1 MRRTKIVATIGP
13 ACDDLET
20 LREIFL
26 RGVDVARLNFSHGN
40 HEEHRK
46 RIEKIKKLRE
56 ELKIPIAIMLDTKG
70 PEIRLLDFK
79 DNKKVNLKA
88 EEIFIL
94 TTREVLADDKIA
106 SVSYKNLPRDIKVGA
121 KILIDDG
128 LVGLKVQ
135 KISGEDIYTVVENG
149 GEISSHKG
157 VNVPD
162 TNLSLETLTES
173 DIEDLKFGVEMGVD
187 FIAASF
193 VRTKEDI
200 YNIRKVLEEA
210 GDFSTLIISK
220 IESKSAMDNIDDI
233 IDASDGIMV
242 ARGDLGVEIKTEFI
256 PKIQKEIIRKCNLI
270 GKPVITATQM
280 LDSMIRN
287 PRPTRAEVTDVA
299 NAIIDGSDCVML
311 SGETA
316 AGKYPKDAVKV
327 MNNIAITTE
336 NSFDF
341 QNSIKNKDRDDSL
354 NTMNSISL
362 STKEIA
368 ENLRAKAIICATA
381 SGITPIS
388 ISKFRP
394 FVDIIAVTYSE
405 KVRRKLQ
412 IFWGVSTLL
421 SEKSEHTD
429 EVIERSISATLKAN
443 YISDG
448 DTVVLTAGIPVG
460 VAGTTNLIKVHTVG
474 KVLIKGFG
482 IGKESITAK
491 TCVIRTEEDLK
502 NKFKDG
508 DIIVAKFTDREFVE
522 YLDRASGIIVET
534 GGLTSHAAIIA
545 LHFNI
550 PTIIGAENAT
560 NIIKDEQLVT
570 IDTVGGLVY
579 DGDVK
584 VL

>member
-88 EEIFIL
+88 EETFIL
-94 TTREVLADDKIA
+94 TTREILADDKIA

-162 TNLSLETLTES
+162 TNLSLEALTES

-220 IESKSAMDNIDDI
+220 IESKSAMDNIDEI

-242 ARGDLGVEIKTEFI
+242 ARGDLGVEIETEEVPI
-256 PKIQKEIIRKCNLI
+256 AQKQIIKKCNLK
-270 GKPVITATQM
+270 GKAVITATQM
-280 LDSMIRN
+280 LDSMMRN
-287 PRPTRAEVTDVA
+287 PRPTRAEANDVS
-299 NAIIDGSDCVML
+299 NAVLDGTSAVML

-316 AGKYPKDAVKV
+316 GGSFPVQAVETMRKIVEVTEKSMDFSQILQRKIEEISNTTTNAIGKSTCQMARDLGVKL
-327 MNNIAITTE
+327 ILTATT
-336 NSFDF
+336 SG
-341 QNSIKNKDRDDSL
+341 
-354 NTMNSISL
+354 NTS
-362 STKEIA
+362 
-368 ENLRAKAIICATA
+368 RA
-381 SGITPIS
+381 

-394 FVDIIAVTYSE
+394 KCLILAATPDT
-405 KVRRKLQ
+405 KVRRQLNLE
-412 IFWGVSTLL
+412 WGVKSILL
-421 SEKSEHTD
+421 DNYEDIDLMISEAIEEAKKQNYLSSGD
-429 EVIERSISATLKAN
+429 KVI
-443 YISDG
+443 
-448 DTVVLTAGIPVG
+448 VTAGVPVG
-460 VAGTTNLIKVHTVG
+460 LSGSTNLIKIENIEEIIARGTGLGNG
-474 KVLIKGFG
+474 K
-482 IGKESITAK
+482 ITAK
-491 TCVIRTEEDLK
+491 AIVVNELNDLVNFFK
-502 NKFKDG
+502 NG
-508 DIIVAKFTDREFVE
+508 NIIVSKFTNKEMMP
-522 YLDRASGIIVET
+522 YIKRA
-534 GGLTSHAAIIA
+534 GGLVTEQAGYTSHGAVVGVS
-545 LHFNI
+545 LGI
-550 PTIIGAENAT
+550 PTIVGAKDIVEK
-560 NIIKDEQLVT
+560 IKTGEILSINSSEGT
-570 IDTVGGLVY
+570 ISEGNSF
-579 DGDVK
+579 
-584 VL
+584 

>member
-88 EEIFIL
+88 EETFIL

-162 TNLSLETLTES
+162 TNLSLEALTES

-220 IESKSAMDNIDDI
+220 IESKSAMDNIDEI

-242 ARGDLGVEIKTEFI
+242 ARGDLGVEIETEEVPI
-256 PKIQKEIIRKCNLI
+256 AQKQIIKKCNLK
-270 GKPVITATQM
+270 GKAVITATQM
-280 LDSMIRN
+280 LDSMMRN
-287 PRPTRAEVTDVA
+287 PRPTRAEANDVS
-299 NAIIDGSDCVML
+299 NAVLDGTSAVML

-316 AGKYPKDAVKV
+316 GGSFPVQAVETMRKIVEVTEKSMDFSQILQRKIEEISNTTTNAIGKSTCQMARDLGVKL
-327 MNNIAITTE
+327 ILTATT
-336 NSFDF
+336 SG
-341 QNSIKNKDRDDSL
+341 
-354 NTMNSISL
+354 NTS
-362 STKEIA
+362 
-368 ENLRAKAIICATA
+368 RA
-381 SGITPIS
+381 

-394 FVDIIAVTYSE
+394 ECLILAATPDT
-405 KVRRKLQ
+405 KVRRQLNLE
-412 IFWGVSTLL
+412 WGVKSILL
-421 SEKSEHTD
+421 DNYEDIDLMISEAIEEAKKENYLSSGD
-429 EVIERSISATLKAN
+429 KVI
-443 YISDG
+443 
-448 DTVVLTAGIPVG
+448 VTAGVPVG
-460 VAGTTNLIKVHTVG
+460 LSGSTNLIKIENIEEIIARGTGLGNG
-474 KVLIKGFG
+474 K
-482 IGKESITAK
+482 ITAK
-491 TCVIRTEEDLK
+491 AIVVNELNDLVNFFK
-502 NKFKDG
+502 NG
-508 DIIVAKFTDREFVE
+508 NIIVSKFTNKEMMPYIKR
-522 YLDRASGIIVET
+522 S
-534 GGLTSHAAIIA
+534 GGLVTEKAGYTSHGAVVGVS
-545 LHFNI
+545 LGI
-550 PTIIGAENAT
+550 PTIVGAKDIVEK
-560 NIIKDEQLVT
+560 IKTGEILSINSSEGT
-570 IDTVGGLVY
+570 ISEGNSF
-579 DGDVK
+579 
-584 VL
+584 

>member
-88 EEIFIL
+88 EETFIL

-162 TNLSLETLTES
+162 TNLSLEALTES

-220 IESKSAMDNIDDI
+220 IESKSAMDNIDEI

-242 ARGDLGVEIKTEFI
+242 ARGDLGVEIETEEVPI
-256 PKIQKEIIRKCNLI
+256 AQKQIIKKCNLK
-270 GKPVITATQM
+270 GKAVITATQM
-280 LDSMIRN
+280 LDSMMRN
-287 PRPTRAEVTDVA
+287 PRPTRAEANDVS
-299 NAIIDGSDCVML
+299 NAVLDGTSAVML

-316 AGKYPKDAVKV
+316 GGSFPVQAVETMRKIVEVTEKSMDFSQILRRKIEEISNTTTNAIGKSTCQMARDLGVKL
-327 MNNIAITTE
+327 ILTATT
-336 NSFDF
+336 SG
-341 QNSIKNKDRDDSL
+341 
-354 NTMNSISL
+354 NTS
-362 STKEIA
+362 
-368 ENLRAKAIICATA
+368 RA
-381 SGITPIS
+381 

-394 FVDIIAVTYSE
+394 KCLILAATPDT
-405 KVRRKLQ
+405 KVRRQLNLE
-412 IFWGVSTLL
+412 WGVKSILL
-421 SEKSEHTD
+421 DNYEDIDLMISEA
-429 EVIERSISATLKAN
+429 IEEAKKEN
-443 YISDG
+443 YISSG
-448 DTVVLTAGIPVG
+448 DKVIITAGVPVG
-460 VAGTTNLIKVHTVG
+460 LSGSTNLIKIVNIEEIIARGTGLG
-474 KVLIKGFG
+474 KDK
-482 IGKESITAK
+482 ITARAVVVK
-491 TCVIRTEEDLK
+491 ELKDLV
-502 NKFKDG
+502 NSFKSG
-508 DIIVAKFTDREFVE
+508 NIIVTKFTNKEMMP
-522 YLDRASGIIVET
+522 YIKIA
-534 GGLTSHAAIIA
+534 GGLVTEQAGYTSHGAVVGVS
-545 LHFNI
+545 LGI
-550 PTIIGAENAT
+550 PTIVGAKDIVEK
-560 NIIKDEQLVT
+560 IKTGEILSINSSEGT
-570 IDTVGGLVY
+570 ISEGNSF
-579 DGDVK
+579 
-584 VL
+584 

>member
-88 EEIFIL
+88 EETFIL

-162 TNLSLETLTES
+162 TNLSLEALTES

-220 IESKSAMDNIDDI
+220 IESKSAMDNIDEI

-242 ARGDLGVEIKTEFI
+242 ARGDLGVEIETEEVPI
-256 PKIQKEIIRKCNLI
+256 AQKQIIKKCNLK
-270 GKPVITATQM
+270 GKAVITATQM
-280 LDSMIRN
+280 LDSMMRN
-287 PRPTRAEVTDVA
+287 PRPTRAEANDVS
-299 NAIIDGSDCVML
+299 NAVLDGTSAVML

-316 AGKYPKDAVKV
+316 GGSFPVQAVETMRKIV
-327 MNNIAITTE
+327 EVTE
-336 NSFDF
+336 KSMDF
-341 QNSIKNKDRDDSL
+341 SQILQRK
-354 NTMNSISL
+354 I
-362 STKEIA
+362 KEISNTTTNA
-368 ENLRAKAIICATA
+368 IGKSTCQMARDLGVKLILTATTSGNTSRA
-381 SGITPIS
+381 

-394 FVDIIAVTYSE
+394 ECLILAATPDT
-405 KVRRKLQ
+405 KVRRQLNLE
-412 IFWGVSTLL
+412 WGVKSILL
-421 SEKSEHTD
+421 DNYEDIDLMISEAIEEAKKENYLSSGD
-429 EVIERSISATLKAN
+429 KVI
-443 YISDG
+443 
-448 DTVVLTAGIPVG
+448 VTAGVPVG
-460 VAGTTNLIKVHTVG
+460 LSGSTNLIKIENIEEIIARGTGLGNG
-474 KVLIKGFG
+474 K
-482 IGKESITAK
+482 ITAK
-491 TCVIRTEEDLK
+491 AIVVNELNDLVNFFKNGNIIVSKFTNKEMMPYIKRSGGLVTEKAGYTSHGAVVGVSLAIPTIVGAK
-502 NKFKDG
+502 NITEKIKTG
-508 DIIVAKFTDREFVE
+508 DIISINSTDGTI
-522 YLDRASGIIVET
+522 SQGN
-534 GGLTSHAAIIA
+534 SH
-545 LHFNI
+545 
-550 PTIIGAENAT
+550 
-560 NIIKDEQLVT
+560 
-570 IDTVGGLVY
+570 
-579 DGDVK
+579 
-584 VL
+584 

>member
-88 EEIFIL
+88 EETFIL

-162 TNLSLETLTES
+162 TNLSLEALTES

-220 IESKSAMDNIDDI
+220 IESKSAMDNIDEI

-242 ARGDLGVEIKTEFI
+242 ARGDLGVEIETEEVPI
-256 PKIQKEIIRKCNLI
+256 AQKQIIKKCNLK
-270 GKPVITATQM
+270 GKAVITATQM
-280 LDSMIRN
+280 LDSMMRN
-287 PRPTRAEVTDVA
+287 PRPTRAEANDVS
-299 NAIIDGSDCVML
+299 NAVLDGTSAVML

-316 AGKYPKDAVKV
+316 GGSFPVQAVETMRKIVEVTEKSMDFSQILQRKIEEISNTTTNAIGKSTCQMARDLGVKL
-327 MNNIAITTE
+327 ILTATT
-336 NSFDF
+336 SG
-341 QNSIKNKDRDDSL
+341 
-354 NTMNSISL
+354 NTS
-362 STKEIA
+362 
-368 ENLRAKAIICATA
+368 RA
-381 SGITPIS
+381 

-394 FVDIIAVTYSE
+394 ECLILAATPDT
-405 KVRRKLQ
+405 KVRRQLNLE
-412 IFWGVSTLL
+412 WGVKSILL
-421 SEKSEHTD
+421 DNYEDIDLMISEAIEEAKKENYLSSGD
-429 EVIERSISATLKAN
+429 KVI
-443 YISDG
+443 
-448 DTVVLTAGIPVG
+448 VTAGVPVG
-460 VAGTTNLIKVHTVG
+460 LSGSTNLIKIENIEEIIARGTGLGNG
-474 KVLIKGFG
+474 K
-482 IGKESITAK
+482 ITAK
-491 TCVIRTEEDLK
+491 AIVVNELNDLVNFFKNGNIIVSKFTNKEMMPYIKRSGGLVTEKAGYTSHGAVVGVSLAIPTIVGAK
-502 NKFKDG
+502 NITEKIKTG
-508 DIIVAKFTDREFVE
+508 DIISINSTDGTI
-522 YLDRASGIIVET
+522 SQGN
-534 GGLTSHAAIIA
+534 SH
-545 LHFNI
+545 
-550 PTIIGAENAT
+550 
-560 NIIKDEQLVT
+560 
-570 IDTVGGLVY
+570 
-579 DGDVK
+579 
-584 VL
+584 

>member
-88 EEIFIL
+88 EETFIL

-162 TNLSLETLTES
+162 TNLSLEALTES

-220 IESKSAMDNIDDI
+220 IESKSAMDNIDEI

-242 ARGDLGVEIKTEFI
+242 ARGDLGVEIETEEVPI
-256 PKIQKEIIRKCNLI
+256 AQKQIIKKCNLK
-270 GKPVITATQM
+270 GKAVITATQM
-280 LDSMIRN
+280 LDSMMRN
-287 PRPTRAEVTDVA
+287 PRPTRAEANDVS
-299 NAIIDGSDCVML
+299 NAVLDGTSAVML

-316 AGKYPKDAVKV
+316 GGSFPVQAVETMRKIVEVTEKSMDFSQILQRKIEEISNTTTNAIGKSTCQMARDLGVKL
-327 MNNIAITTE
+327 ILTATT
-336 NSFDF
+336 SG
-341 QNSIKNKDRDDSL
+341 
-354 NTMNSISL
+354 NTS
-362 STKEIA
+362 
-368 ENLRAKAIICATA
+368 RA
-381 SGITPIS
+381 

-394 FVDIIAVTYSE
+394 ECLILAATPDT
-405 KVRRKLQ
+405 KVRRQLNLE
-412 IFWGVSTLL
+412 WGVKSILL
-421 SEKSEHTD
+421 DNYEDIDLMISEA
-429 EVIERSISATLKAN
+429 IEEAKKEN
-443 YISDG
+443 YISSG
-448 DTVVLTAGIPVG
+448 DKVIITAGVPVG
-460 VAGTTNLIKVHTVG
+460 LSGSTNLIKIVNIEEIIARGTGLG
-474 KVLIKGFG
+474 KDK
-482 IGKESITAK
+482 ITARAVVVK
-491 TCVIRTEEDLK
+491 ELKDLV
-502 NKFKDG
+502 NSFKSG
-508 DIIVAKFTDREFVE
+508 NIIVTKFTNKEMMP
-522 YLDRASGIIVET
+522 YIKIA
-534 GGLTSHAAIIA
+534 GGLVTEQAGYTSHGAVVGVS
-545 LHFNI
+545 LGI
-550 PTIIGAENAT
+550 PTIVGAKDIVEK
-560 NIIKDEQLVT
+560 IKTGEILSINSSEGT
-570 IDTVGGLVY
+570 ISEGNSF
-579 DGDVK
+579 
-584 VL
+584 

>member
-88 EEIFIL
+88 EETFIL

-162 TNLSLETLTES
+162 TNLSLEALTES

-220 IESKSAMDNIDDI
+220 IESKSAMDNIDEI

-242 ARGDLGVEIKTEFI
+242 ARGDLGVEIETEEVPI
-256 PKIQKEIIRKCNLI
+256 AQKQIIKKCNLK
-270 GKPVITATQM
+270 GKAVITATQM
-280 LDSMIRN
+280 LDSMMRN
-287 PRPTRAEVTDVA
+287 PRPTRAEANDVS
-299 NAIIDGSDCVML
+299 NAVLDGTSAVML

-316 AGKYPKDAVKV
+316 GGSFPVQAVETMRKIVEVTEKSMDFSQILQRKIEEISNTTTNAIGKSTCQMARDLGVKL
-327 MNNIAITTE
+327 ILTTTT
-336 NSFDF
+336 SG
-341 QNSIKNKDRDDSL
+341 
-354 NTMNSISL
+354 NTS
-362 STKEIA
+362 
-368 ENLRAKAIICATA
+368 RA
-381 SGITPIS
+381 

-394 FVDIIAVTYSE
+394 KCLILAATPDT
-405 KVRRKLQ
+405 KVRRQLNLE
-412 IFWGVSTLL
+412 WGVKSILL
-421 SEKSEHTD
+421 DNYEDIDLMISEA
-429 EVIERSISATLKAN
+429 IEEAKKEN
-443 YISDG
+443 YISSG
-448 DTVVLTAGIPVG
+448 DKVIITAGVPVG
-460 VAGTTNLIKVHTVG
+460 LSGSTNLIKIVNIEEIIARGTGLG
-474 KVLIKGFG
+474 KDK
-482 IGKESITAK
+482 ITARAVVVK
-491 TCVIRTEEDLK
+491 ELKDLV
-502 NKFKDG
+502 NSFKSG
-508 DIIVAKFTDREFVE
+508 NIIVTKFTNKEMMP
-522 YLDRASGIIVET
+522 YIKIA
-534 GGLTSHAAIIA
+534 GGLVTEQAGYTSHGAVVGVS
-545 LHFNI
+545 LGI
-550 PTIIGAENAT
+550 PTIVGAKDIVEK
-560 NIIKDEQLVT
+560 IKTGEILSINSSEGT
-570 IDTVGGLVY
+570 ISEGNSF
-579 DGDVK
+579 
-584 VL
+584 

>member
-88 EEIFIL
+88 EETFIL
-94 TTREVLADDKIA
+94 TTREVLADEKIA

-162 TNLSLETLTES
+162 TNLSLEALTES

-220 IESKSAMDNIDDI
+220 IESKSAMDNIDEI

-242 ARGDLGVEIKTEFI
+242 ARGDLGVEIETEEVPI
-256 PKIQKEIIRKCNLI
+256 AQKQIIKKCNLK
-270 GKPVITATQM
+270 GKAVITATQM
-280 LDSMIRN
+280 LDSMMRN
-287 PRPTRAEVTDVA
+287 PRPTRAEANDVS
-299 NAIIDGSDCVML
+299 NAVLDGTSAVML

-316 AGKYPKDAVKV
+316 GGSFPVQAVETMRKIV
-327 MNNIAITTE
+327 EVTE
-336 NSFDF
+336 KSMDF
-341 QNSIKNKDRDDSL
+341 SQILQRK
-354 NTMNSISL
+354 I
-362 STKEIA
+362 KEISNTTTNA
-368 ENLRAKAIICATA
+368 IGKSTCQMARDLGVKLILTATTSGNTSRA
-381 SGITPIS
+381 

-394 FVDIIAVTYSE
+394 ECLILAATPDT
-405 KVRRKLQ
+405 KVRRQLNLE
-412 IFWGVSTLL
+412 WGVKSILL
-421 SEKSEHTD
+421 DNYEDIDLMISEAIEEAKKENYLSSGD
-429 EVIERSISATLKAN
+429 KVI
-443 YISDG
+443 
-448 DTVVLTAGIPVG
+448 VTAGVPVG
-460 VAGTTNLIKVHTVG
+460 LSGSTNLIKIENIEEIIARGTGLGNG
-474 KVLIKGFG
+474 K
-482 IGKESITAK
+482 ITAK
-491 TCVIRTEEDLK
+491 AIVVNELNDLVNFFKNGNIIVSKFTNKEMMPYIKRSGGLVTEKAGYTSHGAVVGVSLAIPTIVGAK
-502 NKFKDG
+502 NITEKIKTG
-508 DIIVAKFTDREFVE
+508 DIISINSTDGTI
-522 YLDRASGIIVET
+522 SQGN
-534 GGLTSHAAIIA
+534 SH
-545 LHFNI
+545 
-550 PTIIGAENAT
+550 
-560 NIIKDEQLVT
+560 
-570 IDTVGGLVY
+570 
-579 DGDVK
+579 
-584 VL
+584 

>member
-26 RGVDVARLNFSHGN
+26 KGVDVARLNFSHGN

-88 EEIFIL
+88 EETFIL

-162 TNLSLETLTES
+162 TNLSLEALTES

-220 IESKSAMDNIDDI
+220 IESKSAMDNIDEI

-242 ARGDLGVEIKTEFI
+242 ARGDLGVEIETEEVPI
-256 PKIQKEIIRKCNLI
+256 AQKQIIKKCNLK
-270 GKPVITATQM
+270 GKAVITATQM
-280 LDSMIRN
+280 LDSMMRN
-287 PRPTRAEVTDVA
+287 PRPTRAEANDVS
-299 NAIIDGSDCVML
+299 NAVLDGTSAVML

-316 AGKYPKDAVKV
+316 GGSFPVQAVETMRKIVEVTEKSMDFSQILQRKIEEISNTTTNAIGKSTCQMARDLGVKL
-327 MNNIAITTE
+327 ILTATT
-336 NSFDF
+336 SG
-341 QNSIKNKDRDDSL
+341 
-354 NTMNSISL
+354 NTS
-362 STKEIA
+362 
-368 ENLRAKAIICATA
+368 RA
-381 SGITPIS
+381 

-394 FVDIIAVTYSE
+394 ECLILAATPDT
-405 KVRRKLQ
+405 KVRRQLNLE
-412 IFWGVSTLL
+412 WGVKSILL
-421 SEKSEHTD
+421 DNYEDIDLMISEAIEEAKKENYLSSGD
-429 EVIERSISATLKAN
+429 KVI
-443 YISDG
+443 
-448 DTVVLTAGIPVG
+448 VTAGVPVG
-460 VAGTTNLIKVHTVG
+460 LSGSTNLIKIENIEEIIARGTGLGNG
-474 KVLIKGFG
+474 K
-482 IGKESITAK
+482 ITAK
-491 TCVIRTEEDLK
+491 AIVVNELNDLVNFFKNGNIIVSKFTNKEMMPYIKRSGGLVTEKAGYTSHGAVVGVSLAIPTIVGAK
-502 NKFKDG
+502 NITEKIKTG
-508 DIIVAKFTDREFVE
+508 DIISINSTDGTI
-522 YLDRASGIIVET
+522 SQGN
-534 GGLTSHAAIIA
+534 SH
-545 LHFNI
+545 
-550 PTIIGAENAT
+550 
-560 NIIKDEQLVT
+560 
-570 IDTVGGLVY
+570 
-579 DGDVK
+579 
-584 VL
+584 

>member
-88 EEIFIL
+88 EETFIL

-162 TNLSLETLTES
+162 TNLSLEALTES

-220 IESKSAMDNIDDI
+220 IESKSAMDNIDEI

-242 ARGDLGVEIKTEFI
+242 ARGDLGVEIETEEVPI
-256 PKIQKEIIRKCNLI
+256 AQKQIIKKCNLK
-270 GKPVITATQM
+270 GKAVITATQM
-280 LDSMIRN
+280 LDSMMRN
-287 PRPTRAEVTDVA
+287 PRPTRAEANDVS
-299 NAIIDGSDCVML
+299 NAVLDGTSAVML

-316 AGKYPKDAVKV
+316 GGSFPVQAVETMRKIVEVTEKSMDFSQILQRKIEEISNTTTNAIGKSTCQMARDLGVKL
-327 MNNIAITTE
+327 ILTATT
-336 NSFDF
+336 SG
-341 QNSIKNKDRDDSL
+341 
-354 NTMNSISL
+354 NTS
-362 STKEIA
+362 
-368 ENLRAKAIICATA
+368 RA
-381 SGITPIS
+381 

-394 FVDIIAVTYSE
+394 ECLILAATPDT
-405 KVRRKLQ
+405 KVRRQLNLE
-412 IFWGVSTLL
+412 WGVKSILL
-421 SEKSEHTD
+421 DNYEDIDLMISEAIEEAKKENYLSSGD
-429 EVIERSISATLKAN
+429 KVI
-443 YISDG
+443 
-448 DTVVLTAGIPVG
+448 VTAGVPVG
-460 VAGTTNLIKVHTVG
+460 LSGSTNLIKIENIEEIVARGTGLGNG
-474 KVLIKGFG
+474 K
-482 IGKESITAK
+482 ITAK
-491 TCVIRTEEDLK
+491 AIVVNELNDLVNFFKNGNIIVSKFTNKEMMPYIKRSGGLVTEKAGYTSHGAVVGVSLAIPTIVGAK
-502 NKFKDG
+502 NITEKIKTG
-508 DIIVAKFTDREFVE
+508 DIISINSTDGTI
-522 YLDRASGIIVET
+522 SQGN
-534 GGLTSHAAIIA
+534 SH
-545 LHFNI
+545 
-550 PTIIGAENAT
+550 
-560 NIIKDEQLVT
+560 
-570 IDTVGGLVY
+570 
-579 DGDVK
+579 
-584 VL
+584 

>member
-88 EEIFIL
+88 EETFIL

-162 TNLSLETLTES
+162 TNLSLEALTES

-220 IESKSAMDNIDDI
+220 IESKSAMDNIDEI

-242 ARGDLGVEIKTEFI
+242 ARGDLGVEIETEEVPI
-256 PKIQKEIIRKCNLI
+256 AQKQIIKKCNLK
-270 GKPVITATQM
+270 GKAVITATQM
-280 LDSMIRN
+280 LDSMMRN
-287 PRPTRAEVTDVA
+287 PRPTRAEANDVS
-299 NAIIDGSDCVML
+299 NAVLDGTSAVML

-316 AGKYPKDAVKV
+316 GGSFPVQAVETMRKIVEVTEKSMDFSQILRRKIEEISNTTTNAIGKSTCQMARDLGVKL
-327 MNNIAITTE
+327 ILTATT
-336 NSFDF
+336 SG
-341 QNSIKNKDRDDSL
+341 
-354 NTMNSISL
+354 NTS
-362 STKEIA
+362 
-368 ENLRAKAIICATA
+368 RA
-381 SGITPIS
+381 

-394 FVDIIAVTYSE
+394 ECLILAATPDT
-405 KVRRKLQ
+405 KVRRQLNLE
-412 IFWGVSTLL
+412 WGVKSILL
-421 SEKSEHTD
+421 DNYEDIDLMISEAIEEAKKENYLSSGD
-429 EVIERSISATLKAN
+429 KVI
-443 YISDG
+443 
-448 DTVVLTAGIPVG
+448 VTAGVPVG
-460 VAGTTNLIKVHTVG
+460 LSGSTNLIKIENIEEIIARGTGLGNG
-474 KVLIKGFG
+474 K
-482 IGKESITAK
+482 ITAK
-491 TCVIRTEEDLK
+491 AIVVNELNDLVNFFKNGNIIVSKFTNKEMMPYIKRSGGLVTEKAGYTSHGAVVGVSLAIPTIVGAK
-502 NKFKDG
+502 NITEKIKTG
-508 DIIVAKFTDREFVE
+508 DIISINSTDGTI
-522 YLDRASGIIVET
+522 SQG
-534 GGLTSHAAIIA
+534 
-545 LHFNI
+545 NI
-550 PTIIGAENAT
+550 H
-560 NIIKDEQLVT
+560 
-570 IDTVGGLVY
+570 
-579 DGDVK
+579 
-584 VL
+584 

>member
-88 EEIFIL
+88 EETFIL

-162 TNLSLETLTES
+162 TNLSLEALTES

-220 IESKSAMDNIDDI
+220 IESKSAMDNIDEI

-242 ARGDLGVEIKTEFI
+242 ARGDLGVEIETEEVPI
-256 PKIQKEIIRKCNLI
+256 AQKQIIKKCNLK
-270 GKPVITATQM
+270 GKAVITATQM
-280 LDSMIRN
+280 LDSMMRN
-287 PRPTRAEVTDVA
+287 PRPTRAEANDVS
-299 NAIIDGSDCVML
+299 NAVLDGTSAVML

-316 AGKYPKDAVKV
+316 GGSFPVQAVETMRKIVEVTEKSMDFSQILQRKIEEISNTTTNAIGKSTCQMARDLGVKL
-327 MNNIAITTE
+327 ILTATT
-336 NSFDF
+336 SG
-341 QNSIKNKDRDDSL
+341 
-354 NTMNSISL
+354 NTS
-362 STKEIA
+362 
-368 ENLRAKAIICATA
+368 RA
-381 SGITPIS
+381 

-394 FVDIIAVTYSE
+394 ECLILAATPDT
-405 KVRRKLQ
+405 KVRRQLNLE
-412 IFWGVSTLL
+412 WGVKSILL
-421 SEKSEHTD
+421 DNYEDIDLMISEAIEEAKKENYLSSGD
-429 EVIERSISATLKAN
+429 KVI
-443 YISDG
+443 
-448 DTVVLTAGIPVG
+448 VTAGVPVG
-460 VAGTTNLIKVHTVG
+460 LSGSTNLIKIENIEEIIARGTGLGNGKIIAKAIVVNELNDLVNFFKNGNIIVSKFTNKEMMPYIKRAGGLVTEKAGYTSHGAVVG
-474 KVLIKGFG
+474 VSLAIPTIVGAKNITEKIK
-482 IGKESITAK
+482 T
-491 TCVIRTEEDLK
+491 
-502 NKFKDG
+502 G
-508 DIIVAKFTDREFVE
+508 DIISINSTDGTI
-522 YLDRASGIIVET
+522 SQG
-534 GGLTSHAAIIA
+534 
-545 LHFNI
+545 NI
-550 PTIIGAENAT
+550 H
-560 NIIKDEQLVT
+560 
-570 IDTVGGLVY
+570 
-579 DGDVK
+579 
-584 VL
+584 

>member
-88 EEIFIL
+88 EETFIL
-94 TTREVLADDKIA
+94 TTREILADDKIA

-162 TNLSLETLTES
+162 TNLSLEALTES

-220 IESKSAMDNIDDI
+220 IESKSAMDNIDEI

-242 ARGDLGVEIKTEFI
+242 ARGDLGVEIETEEVPI
-256 PKIQKEIIRKCNLI
+256 AQKQIIKKCNLK
-270 GKPVITATQM
+270 GKAVITATQM
-280 LDSMIRN
+280 LDSMMRN
-287 PRPTRAEVTDVA
+287 PRPTRAEANDVS
-299 NAIIDGSDCVML
+299 NAVLDGTSAVML

-316 AGKYPKDAVKV
+316 GGSFPVQAVETMRKIVEVTEKSMDFSQILQRKIEEISNTTTNAIGKSTCQMARDLGVKL
-327 MNNIAITTE
+327 ILTATT
-336 NSFDF
+336 SG
-341 QNSIKNKDRDDSL
+341 
-354 NTMNSISL
+354 NTS
-362 STKEIA
+362 
-368 ENLRAKAIICATA
+368 RA
-381 SGITPIS
+381 

-394 FVDIIAVTYSE
+394 ECLILAATPDT
-405 KVRRKLQ
+405 KVRRQLNLE
-412 IFWGVSTLL
+412 WGVKSILL
-421 SEKSEHTD
+421 DNYEDIDLMISEAIEEAKKQNYLSSGD
-429 EVIERSISATLKAN
+429 KVI
-443 YISDG
+443 
-448 DTVVLTAGIPVG
+448 VTAGVPVG
-460 VAGTTNLIKVHTVG
+460 LSGSTNLIKIENIEEIIARGTGLGNG
-474 KVLIKGFG
+474 K
-482 IGKESITAK
+482 ITAK
-491 TCVIRTEEDLK
+491 AIVVNELNDLVNFFK
-502 NKFKDG
+502 NG
-508 DIIVAKFTDREFVE
+508 NIIVSKFTNKEMMP
-522 YLDRASGIIVET
+522 YIKRA
-534 GGLTSHAAIIA
+534 GGLVTEQAGYTSHGAVVGVS
-545 LHFNI
+545 LGI
-550 PTIIGAENAT
+550 PTIVGAKDIVEK
-560 NIIKDEQLVT
+560 IKTGEILSINSSEGT
-570 IDTVGGLVY
+570 ISEGNSF
-579 DGDVK
+579 
-584 VL
+584 

>member
-88 EEIFIL
+88 EETFIL

-162 TNLSLETLTES
+162 TNLSLEALTES

-220 IESKSAMDNIDDI
+220 IESKSAMDNIDEI

-242 ARGDLGVEIKTEFI
+242 ARGDLGVEIETEEVPI
-256 PKIQKEIIRKCNLI
+256 AQKQIIKKCNLK
-270 GKPVITATQM
+270 GKAVITATQM
-280 LDSMIRN
+280 LDSMMRN
-287 PRPTRAEVTDVA
+287 PRPTRAEANDVS
-299 NAIIDGSDCVML
+299 NAVLDGTSAVML

-316 AGKYPKDAVKV
+316 GGSFPVQAVETMRKIVEVTEKSMDFSQILRRKIEEISNTTTNAIGKSTCQMARDLGVKL
-327 MNNIAITTE
+327 ILTATT
-336 NSFDF
+336 SG
-341 QNSIKNKDRDDSL
+341 
-354 NTMNSISL
+354 NTS
-362 STKEIA
+362 
-368 ENLRAKAIICATA
+368 RA
-381 SGITPIS
+381 

-394 FVDIIAVTYSE
+394 ECLILAATPDT
-405 KVRRKLQ
+405 KVRRQLNLE
-412 IFWGVSTLL
+412 WGVKSILL
-421 SEKSEHTD
+421 DNYEDIDLMISEAIEEAKKENYLSSGD
-429 EVIERSISATLKAN
+429 KVI
-443 YISDG
+443 
-448 DTVVLTAGIPVG
+448 VTAGVPVG
-460 VAGTTNLIKVHTVG
+460 LSGSTNLIKIENIEEIIARGTGLGNG
-474 KVLIKGFG
+474 K
-482 IGKESITAK
+482 ITAK
-491 TCVIRTEEDLK
+491 AIVVNELKDLVNFFKNGNIIVSKFTNKEMMPYIKRSGGLVTEKAGYTSHGAVVGVSLAIPTIVGAK
-502 NKFKDG
+502 NITEKIKTG
-508 DIIVAKFTDREFVE
+508 DIISINSTDGTI
-522 YLDRASGIIVET
+522 SQG
-534 GGLTSHAAIIA
+534 
-545 LHFNI
+545 NI
-550 PTIIGAENAT
+550 H
-560 NIIKDEQLVT
+560 
-570 IDTVGGLVY
+570 
-579 DGDVK
+579 
-584 VL
+584 

>member
-88 EEIFIL
+88 EETFIL

-162 TNLSLETLTES
+162 TNLSLEALTES

-220 IESKSAMDNIDDI
+220 IESKSAMDNIDEI

-242 ARGDLGVEIKTEFI
+242 ARGDLGVEIETEEVPI
-256 PKIQKEIIRKCNLI
+256 AQKQIIKKCNLK
-270 GKPVITATQM
+270 GKAVITATQM
-280 LDSMIRN
+280 LDSMMRN
-287 PRPTRAEVTDVA
+287 PRPTRAEANDVS
-299 NAIIDGSDCVML
+299 NAVLDGTSAVML

-316 AGKYPKDAVKV
+316 GGSFPVQAVETMRKIVEVTEKSMDFSQILQRKIEEISNTTTNAIGKSTCQMARDLGVKL
-327 MNNIAITTE
+327 ILTATT
-336 NSFDF
+336 SG
-341 QNSIKNKDRDDSL
+341 
-354 NTMNSISL
+354 NTS
-362 STKEIA
+362 
-368 ENLRAKAIICATA
+368 RA
-381 SGITPIS
+381 

-394 FVDIIAVTYSE
+394 ECLILAATPDT
-405 KVRRKLQ
+405 KVRRQLNLE
-412 IFWGVSTLL
+412 WGVKSILL
-421 SEKSEHTD
+421 DNYEDIDLMISEAIEEAKKENYLSSGD
-429 EVIERSISATLKAN
+429 KVI
-443 YISDG
+443 
-448 DTVVLTAGIPVG
+448 VTAGVPVG
-460 VAGTTNLIKVHTVG
+460 LSGSTNLIKIENIEEIIARGTGLGNG
-474 KVLIKGFG
+474 K
-482 IGKESITAK
+482 ITAK
-491 TCVIRTEEDLK
+491 AIVVNELNDLVNFFK
-502 NKFKDG
+502 NG
-508 DIIVAKFTDREFVE
+508 NIIVSKFTNKEMMP
-522 YLDRASGIIVET
+522 YIKIA
-534 GGLTSHAAIIA
+534 GGLVTEQAGYTSHGAVVGVS
-545 LHFNI
+545 LGI
-550 PTIIGAENAT
+550 PTIVGAKDIVEK
-560 NIIKDEQLVT
+560 IKTGEILSINSSEGT
-570 IDTVGGLVY
+570 ISEGNSF
-579 DGDVK
+579 
-584 VL
+584 

>member
-88 EEIFIL
+88 EETFIL

-162 TNLSLETLTES
+162 TNLSLEALTES

-220 IESKSAMDNIDDI
+220 IESKSAMDNIDEI

-242 ARGDLGVEIKTEFI
+242 ARGDLGVEIETEEVPI
-256 PKIQKEIIRKCNLI
+256 AQKQIIKKCNLK
-270 GKPVITATQM
+270 GKAVITATQM
-280 LDSMIRN
+280 LDSMMRN
-287 PRPTRAEVTDVA
+287 PRPTRAEANDVS
-299 NAIIDGSDCVML
+299 NAVLDGTSAVML

-316 AGKYPKDAVKV
+316 GGSFPVQAVETMRKIVEVTEKSMDFSQILQRKIEEISNTTTNAIGKSTCQMARDLGVKL
-327 MNNIAITTE
+327 ILTATT
-336 NSFDF
+336 SG
-341 QNSIKNKDRDDSL
+341 
-354 NTMNSISL
+354 NTS
-362 STKEIA
+362 
-368 ENLRAKAIICATA
+368 RA
-381 SGITPIS
+381 

-394 FVDIIAVTYSE
+394 ECLILAATPDT
-405 KVRRKLQ
+405 KVRRQLNLE
-412 IFWGVSTLL
+412 WGVKSILL
-421 SEKSEHTD
+421 DNYEDIDLMISEAIEEAKKENYLSSGD
-429 EVIERSISATLKAN
+429 KVI
-443 YISDG
+443 
-448 DTVVLTAGIPVG
+448 VTAGVPVG
-460 VAGTTNLIKVHTVG
+460 LSGSTNLIKIVNIEEIIARGTGLG
-474 KVLIKGFG
+474 KDK
-482 IGKESITAK
+482 ITARAVVVK
-491 TCVIRTEEDLK
+491 ELKDLV
-502 NKFKDG
+502 NSFKSG
-508 DIIVAKFTDREFVE
+508 NIIVTKFTNKEMMP
-522 YLDRASGIIVET
+522 YIKIA
-534 GGLTSHAAIIA
+534 GGLVTEQAGYTSHGAVVGVS
-545 LHFNI
+545 LGI
-550 PTIIGAENAT
+550 PTIVGA
-560 NIIKDEQLVT
+560 KDIVEKKKTGEILSINSSEGT
-570 IDTVGGLVY
+570 ISEGNSF
-579 DGDVK
+579 
-584 VL
+584 

>member
-88 EEIFIL
+88 EETFIL

-162 TNLSLETLTES
+162 TNLSLEALTES

-220 IESKSAMDNIDDI
+220 IESKSAMDNIDEI

-242 ARGDLGVEIKTEFI
+242 ARGDLGVEIETEEVPI
-256 PKIQKEIIRKCNLI
+256 AQKQIIKKCNLK
-270 GKPVITATQM
+270 GKAVITATQM
-280 LDSMIRN
+280 LDSMMRN
-287 PRPTRAEVTDVA
+287 PRPTRAEANDVS
-299 NAIIDGSDCVML
+299 NAVLDGTSAVML

-316 AGKYPKDAVKV
+316 GGSFPVQAVETMRKIVEVTEKSMDFSQILQRKIEEISNTTTNAIGKSTCQMARDLGVKL
-327 MNNIAITTE
+327 ILTATT
-336 NSFDF
+336 SG
-341 QNSIKNKDRDDSL
+341 
-354 NTMNSISL
+354 NTS
-362 STKEIA
+362 
-368 ENLRAKAIICATA
+368 RA
-381 SGITPIS
+381 

-394 FVDIIAVTYSE
+394 ECLILAATPDT
-405 KVRRKLQ
+405 KVRRQLNLE
-412 IFWGVSTLL
+412 WGVKSILL
-421 SEKSEHTD
+421 DNYEDIDLMISEAIEEAKKENYLSSGD
-429 EVIERSISATLKAN
+429 KVI
-443 YISDG
+443 
-448 DTVVLTAGIPVG
+448 VTAGVPVG
-460 VAGTTNLIKVHTVG
+460 LSGSTNLIKIVNIEEIIARGTGLG
-474 KVLIKGFG
+474 KDK
-482 IGKESITAK
+482 ITARAVVVK
-491 TCVIRTEEDLK
+491 ELKDLV
-502 NKFKDG
+502 NSFKSG
-508 DIIVAKFTDREFVE
+508 NIIVTKFTNKEMMP
-522 YLDRASGIIVET
+522 YIKIA
-534 GGLTSHAAIIA
+534 GGLVTEQAGYTSHGAVVGVS
-545 LHFNI
+545 LGI
-550 PTIIGAENAT
+550 PTIVGAKDIVEK
-560 NIIKDEQLVT
+560 IKTGEILSINSSEGT
-570 IDTVGGLVY
+570 ISEGNSF
-579 DGDVK
+579 
-584 VL
+584 

>member
-88 EEIFIL
+88 EETFIL

-162 TNLSLETLTES
+162 TNLSLEALTES

-220 IESKSAMDNIDDI
+220 IESKSAMDNIDEI

-242 ARGDLGVEIKTEFI
+242 ARGDLGVEIETEEVPI
-256 PKIQKEIIRKCNLI
+256 AQKQIIKKCNLK
-270 GKPVITATQM
+270 GKAVITATQM
-280 LDSMIRN
+280 LDSMMRN
-287 PRPTRAEVTDVA
+287 PRPTRAEANDVS
-299 NAIIDGSDCVML
+299 NAVLDGTSAVML

-316 AGKYPKDAVKV
+316 GGSFPVQAVETMRKIVEVTEKSMDFSQILQRKIEEISNTTTNAIGKSTCQMARDLGVKL
-327 MNNIAITTE
+327 ILTATT
-336 NSFDF
+336 SG
-341 QNSIKNKDRDDSL
+341 
-354 NTMNSISL
+354 NTS
-362 STKEIA
+362 
-368 ENLRAKAIICATA
+368 RA
-381 SGITPIS
+381 

-394 FVDIIAVTYSE
+394 ECLILAATPDT
-405 KVRRKLQ
+405 KVRRQLNLE
-412 IFWGVSTLL
+412 WGVKSILL
-421 SEKSEHTD
+421 DNYEDIDLMISEAIEEAKKENYLSSGD
-429 EVIERSISATLKAN
+429 KVI
-443 YISDG
+443 
-448 DTVVLTAGIPVG
+448 VTAGVPVG
-460 VAGTTNLIKVHTVG
+460 LSGSTNLIKIENIEEIIARGTGLGNG
-474 KVLIKGFG
+474 K
-482 IGKESITAK
+482 ITAK
-491 TCVIRTEEDLK
+491 AIVVNELNDLVNFFKNGNIIVSKFTNKEMMPYIKRSGGLVTEKAGYTSHGAVVGVSLAIPTIVGAK
-502 NKFKDG
+502 NITEKIKTG
-508 DIIVAKFTDREFVE
+508 DIISINSTDGTI
-522 YLDRASGIIVET
+522 SQG
-534 GGLTSHAAIIA
+534 
-545 LHFNI
+545 NI
-550 PTIIGAENAT
+550 H
-560 NIIKDEQLVT
+560 
-570 IDTVGGLVY
+570 
-579 DGDVK
+579 
-584 VL
+584 

>member
-79 DNKKVNLKA
+79 DNKKVNIKA
-88 EEIFIL
+88 EETFIL

-162 TNLSLETLTES
+162 TNLSLEALTES

-220 IESKSAMDNIDDI
+220 IESKSAMDNIDEI

-242 ARGDLGVEIKTEFI
+242 ARGDLGVEIETEEVPI
-256 PKIQKEIIRKCNLI
+256 AQKQIIKKCNLK
-270 GKPVITATQM
+270 GKAVITATQM
-280 LDSMIRN
+280 LDSMMRN
-287 PRPTRAEVTDVA
+287 PRPTRAEANDVS
-299 NAIIDGSDCVML
+299 NAVLDGTSAVML

-316 AGKYPKDAVKV
+316 GGSFPVQAVETMRKIVEVTEKSMDFSQILQRKIEEISNTTTNAIGKSTCQMARDLGVKL
-327 MNNIAITTE
+327 ILTATT
-336 NSFDF
+336 SG
-341 QNSIKNKDRDDSL
+341 
-354 NTMNSISL
+354 NTS
-362 STKEIA
+362 
-368 ENLRAKAIICATA
+368 RA
-381 SGITPIS
+381 

-394 FVDIIAVTYSE
+394 ECLILAATPDT
-405 KVRRKLQ
+405 KVRRQLNLE
-412 IFWGVSTLL
+412 WGVKSILL
-421 SEKSEHTD
+421 DNYEDIDLMISEAIEEAKKENYLSSGD
-429 EVIERSISATLKAN
+429 KVI
-443 YISDG
+443 
-448 DTVVLTAGIPVG
+448 VTAGVPVG
-460 VAGTTNLIKVHTVG
+460 LSGSTNLIKIENIEEIIARGTGLGNG
-474 KVLIKGFG
+474 K
-482 IGKESITAK
+482 ITAK
-491 TCVIRTEEDLK
+491 AIVVNELNDLVNFFK
-502 NKFKDG
+502 NG
-508 DIIVAKFTDREFVE
+508 NIIVSKFTNKEMMP
-522 YLDRASGIIVET
+522 YIKRA
-534 GGLTSHAAIIA
+534 GGLVTEQAGYTSHGAVVGVS
-545 LHFNI
+545 LGI
-550 PTIIGAENAT
+550 PTIVGAKDIVEK
-560 NIIKDEQLVT
+560 IKTGEILSINSSEGT
-570 IDTVGGLVY
+570 ISEGNSF
-579 DGDVK
+579 
-584 VL
+584 

>member
-88 EEIFIL
+88 EETFIL

-162 TNLSLETLTES
+162 TNLSLEALTES

-220 IESKSAMDNIDDI
+220 IESKSAMDNIDEI

-242 ARGDLGVEIKTEFI
+242 ARGDLGVEIETEEVPI
-256 PKIQKEIIRKCNLI
+256 AQKQIIKKCNLK
-270 GKPVITATQM
+270 GKAVITATQM
-280 LDSMIRN
+280 LDSMMRN
-287 PRPTRAEVTDVA
+287 PRPTRAEANDVS
-299 NAIIDGSDCVML
+299 NAVLDGTSAVML

-316 AGKYPKDAVKV
+316 GGSFPVQAVETMRKIVEVTEKSMDFSQILQRKIEEISNTTTNAIGKSTCQMARDLGVKL
-327 MNNIAITTE
+327 ILTATT
-336 NSFDF
+336 SG
-341 QNSIKNKDRDDSL
+341 
-354 NTMNSISL
+354 NTS
-362 STKEIA
+362 
-368 ENLRAKAIICATA
+368 RA
-381 SGITPIS
+381 

-394 FVDIIAVTYSE
+394 ECLILAATPDT
-405 KVRRKLQ
+405 KVRRQLNLE
-412 IFWGVSTLL
+412 WGVKSILL
-421 SEKSEHTD
+421 DNYEDIDLMISEAIEEAKKENYLSSGD
-429 EVIERSISATLKAN
+429 KVI
-443 YISDG
+443 
-448 DTVVLTAGIPVG
+448 VTAGVPVG
-460 VAGTTNLIKVHTVG
+460 LSGSTNLIKIENIEEIIARGTGLGNG
-474 KVLIKGFG
+474 K
-482 IGKESITAK
+482 ITAK
-491 TCVIRTEEDLK
+491 AIVVNELNDLVNFFKNGNIIVSKFTNKEMMPYIKRTGGLVTEKAGYTSHGAVVGVSLAIPTIVGAK
-502 NKFKDG
+502 NITEKIKTG
-508 DIIVAKFTDREFVE
+508 DIISINSTDGTI
-522 YLDRASGIIVET
+522 SQGN
-534 GGLTSHAAIIA
+534 SH
-545 LHFNI
+545 
-550 PTIIGAENAT
+550 
-560 NIIKDEQLVT
+560 
-570 IDTVGGLVY
+570 
-579 DGDVK
+579 
-584 VL
+584 

>member
-46 RIEKIKKLRE
+46 RIEKIKRLRE
-56 ELKIPIAIMLDTKG
+56 ELKKPIAIMLDTKG

-79 DNKKVNLKA
+79 DNKKVNIKA
-88 EEIFIL
+88 EETFIL

-162 TNLSLETLTES
+162 TNLSLEALTES

-220 IESKSAMDNIDDI
+220 IESKSAMDNIDEI

-242 ARGDLGVEIKTEFI
+242 ARGDLGVEIETEEVPI
-256 PKIQKEIIRKCNLI
+256 AQKQIIKKCNLK
-270 GKPVITATQM
+270 GKAVITATQM
-280 LDSMIRN
+280 LDSMMRN
-287 PRPTRAEVTDVA
+287 PRPTRAEANDVS
-299 NAIIDGSDCVML
+299 NAVLDGTSAVML

-316 AGKYPKDAVKV
+316 GGSFPVQAVETMRKIVEVTEKSMDFSQILQRKIEEISNTTTNAIGKSTCQMARDLGVKL
-327 MNNIAITTE
+327 ILTATT
-336 NSFDF
+336 SG
-341 QNSIKNKDRDDSL
+341 
-354 NTMNSISL
+354 NTS
-362 STKEIA
+362 
-368 ENLRAKAIICATA
+368 RA
-381 SGITPIS
+381 

-394 FVDIIAVTYSE
+394 ECLILAATPDT
-405 KVRRKLQ
+405 KVRRQLNLE
-412 IFWGVSTLL
+412 WGVKSILL
-421 SEKSEHTD
+421 DNYEDIDLMISEAIEEAKKQNYLSSGD
-429 EVIERSISATLKAN
+429 KVI
-443 YISDG
+443 
-448 DTVVLTAGIPVG
+448 VTAGVPVG
-460 VAGTTNLIKVHTVG
+460 LSGSTNLIKIENIEEIIARGTGLGNG
-474 KVLIKGFG
+474 K
-482 IGKESITAK
+482 ITAK
-491 TCVIRTEEDLK
+491 AIVVNELNDLVNFFK
-502 NKFKDG
+502 NG
-508 DIIVAKFTDREFVE
+508 NIIVSKFTNKEMMP
-522 YLDRASGIIVET
+522 YIKRA
-534 GGLTSHAAIIA
+534 GGLVTEQAGYTSHGAVVGVS
-545 LHFNI
+545 LGI
-550 PTIIGAENAT
+550 PTIVGAKDIVEK
-560 NIIKDEQLVT
+560 IKTGEILSINSSEGT
-570 IDTVGGLVY
+570 ISEGNSF
-579 DGDVK
+579 
-584 VL
+584 

>member
-1 MRRTKIVATIGP
+1 
-13 ACDDLET
+13 
-20 LREIFL
+20 
-26 RGVDVARLNFSHGN
+26 
-40 HEEHRK
+40 
-46 RIEKIKKLRE
+46 
-56 ELKIPIAIMLDTKG
+56 
-70 PEIRLLDFK
+70 
-79 DNKKVNLKA
+79 
-88 EEIFIL
+88 
-94 TTREVLADDKIA
+94 
-106 SVSYKNLPRDIKVGA
+106 
-121 KILIDDG
+121 
-128 LVGLKVQ
+128 
-135 KISGEDIYTVVENG
+135 
-149 GEISSHKG
+149 
-157 VNVPD
+157 
-162 TNLSLETLTES
+162 
-173 DIEDLKFGVEMGVD
+173 
-187 FIAASF
+187 
-193 VRTKEDI
+193 
-200 YNIRKVLEEA
+200 
-210 GDFSTLIISK
+210 
-220 IESKSAMDNIDDI
+220 
-233 IDASDGIMV
+233 MV

-316 AGKYPKDAVKV
+316 AGKYPIDAVKV

-341 QNSIKNKDRDDSL
+341 QNSIKNKNRHDNL
-354 NTMNSISL
+354 NIMNSISL

-368 ENLRAKAIICATA
+368 ENLKAKAIICATA
-381 SGITPIS
+381 SGITPIA

-394 FVDIIAVTYSE
+394 FVDILAVTYSE

-412 IFWGVSTLL
+412 VYWGVTSLI
-421 SEKSEHTD
+421 SQKSDHTD
-429 EVIERSISATLKAN
+429 EVIERSISTALNAN
-443 YISDG
+443 YINDG

-474 KVLIKGFG
+474 KILIKGFG
-482 IGKESITAK
+482 VGKESITGK
-491 TCVIRTEEDLK
+491 CCIINNIDDLS

-508 DIIVAKFTDREFVE
+508 DIIVSKFTDREYVE
-522 YLDRASGIIVET
+522 YIDRASGIIVET

-550 PTIIGAENAT
+550 PTIIGAENA
-560 NIIKDEQLVT
+560 NNVIKDGQIVT

>member
-88 EEIFIL
+88 EETFIL

-162 TNLSLETLTES
+162 TNLSLEALTES

-220 IESKSAMDNIDDI
+220 IESKSAMDNIDEI

-242 ARGDLGVEIKTEFI
+242 ARGDLGVEIETEEVPI
-256 PKIQKEIIRKCNLI
+256 AQKQIIKKCNLK
-270 GKPVITATQM
+270 GKAVITATQM
-280 LDSMIRN
+280 LDSMMRN
-287 PRPTRAEVTDVA
+287 PRPTRAEANDVS
-299 NAIIDGSDCVML
+299 NAVLDGTSAVML

-316 AGKYPKDAVKV
+316 GGSFPVQAVETMRKIVEVTEKSMDFSQILQRKIEEISNTTTNAIGKSTCQMARDLGVKL
-327 MNNIAITTE
+327 ILTATT
-336 NSFDF
+336 SG
-341 QNSIKNKDRDDSL
+341 
-354 NTMNSISL
+354 NTS
-362 STKEIA
+362 
-368 ENLRAKAIICATA
+368 RA
-381 SGITPIS
+381 

-394 FVDIIAVTYSE
+394 ECLILAATPDT
-405 KVRRKLQ
+405 KVRRQLNLE
-412 IFWGVSTLL
+412 WGVKSILL
-421 SEKSEHTD
+421 DNYEDIDLMISEAIEEAKKENYLSSGD
-429 EVIERSISATLKAN
+429 KVI
-443 YISDG
+443 
-448 DTVVLTAGIPVG
+448 VTAGVPVG
-460 VAGTTNLIKVHTVG
+460 LSGSTNLIKIENIEEIIARGTGLGNG
-474 KVLIKGFG
+474 K
-482 IGKESITAK
+482 ITAK
-491 TCVIRTEEDLK
+491 AIVVNELNDLVNFFKNGNIIVSKFTNKEMMPYIKRACGLVTEKAGYTSHGAVVGVSLAIPTIVGAK
-502 NKFKDG
+502 NITEKIKTG
-508 DIIVAKFTDREFVE
+508 DIISINSTDGTI
-522 YLDRASGIIVET
+522 SQG
-534 GGLTSHAAIIA
+534 
-545 LHFNI
+545 NI
-550 PTIIGAENAT
+550 H
-560 NIIKDEQLVT
+560 
-570 IDTVGGLVY
+570 
-579 DGDVK
+579 
-584 VL
+584 

>member
-1 MRRTKIVATIGP
+1 MKKTKIICTIGP
-13 ACDDLET
+13 ASDSVENLKKLMLSGMNIC
-20 LREIFL
+20 
-26 RGVDVARLNFSHGN
+26 RLNFSHGSQ
-40 HEEHRK
+40 EEHK
-46 RIEKIKKLRE
+46 VRIDNIKIARE
-56 ELKIPIAIMLDTKG
+56 ELDIPIAIMLDTKG
-70 PEIRLLDFK
+70 PEIRLGKFSVDE
-79 DNKKVNLKA
+79 VELKTGD
-88 EEIFIL
+88 IYTFTID
-94 TTREVLADDKIA
+94 EVLGNHEIC
-106 SVSYKNLPRDIKVGA
+106 SVSYKLLPNDVKVGGT
-121 KILIDDG
+121 ILVDDG
-128 LVGLKVQ
+128 LVEMEV
-135 KISGEDIYTVVENG
+135 ISKTDKEVKCLVKNNG
-149 GEISSHKG
+149 IIKSNKG
-157 VNVPD
+157 VNIP
-162 TNLSLETLTES
+162 NEIIHLPSITEKDKS
-173 DIEDLKFGVEMGVD
+173 DILFAIDNDLD

-193 VRTKEDI
+193 VRKPEDVFE
-200 YNIRKVLEEA
+200 IRKILDEKNS
-210 GDFSTLIISK
+210 DIKIISK
-220 IESKSAMDNIDDI
+220 IENQEGVENIDKI
-233 IDASDGIMV
+233 IEASDGIMV

-316 AGKYPKDAVKV
+316 AGKYPIDAVKV

-341 QNSIKNKDRDDSL
+341 QNSIKNKNRHDNL
-354 NTMNSISL
+354 NIMNSISL

-368 ENLRAKAIICATA
+368 ENLKAKAIICATA
-381 SGITPIS
+381 SGITPIA

-394 FVDIIAVTYSE
+394 FVDILAVTYSE

-412 IFWGVSTLL
+412 VYWGVTSLI
-421 SEKSEHTD
+421 SQKSEHTD
-429 EVIERSISATLKAN
+429 EVIERSISTALNAN
-443 YISDG
+443 YINDG

-474 KVLIKGFG
+474 KILIKGFG
-482 IGKESITAK
+482 VGKESITGK
-491 TCVIRTEEDLK
+491 CCIINNIDDLS

-508 DIIVAKFTDREFVE
+508 DIIVSKFTDREYVE
-522 YLDRASGIIVET
+522 YIDRASGIIVEA

-550 PTIIGAENAT
+550 PTIIGAENA
-560 NIIKDEQLVT
+560 NNVIKDGQIVT

>member
-88 EEIFIL
+88 EETFIL

-162 TNLSLETLTES
+162 TNLSLEALTES

-220 IESKSAMDNIDDI
+220 IESKSAMDNIDEI

-242 ARGDLGVEIKTEFI
+242 ARGDLGVEIETEEVPI
-256 PKIQKEIIRKCNLI
+256 AQKQIIKKCNLK
-270 GKPVITATQM
+270 GKAVITATQM
-280 LDSMIRN
+280 LDSMMRN
-287 PRPTRAEVTDVA
+287 PRPTRAEANDVS
-299 NAIIDGSDCVML
+299 NAVLDGTSAVML

-316 AGKYPKDAVKV
+316 GGSFPVQAVETMRKIVEVTEKSMDFSQILQRKIEEISNTTTNAIGKSTCQMARDLGVKL
-327 MNNIAITTE
+327 ILT
-336 NSFDF
+336 
-341 QNSIKNKDRDDSL
+341 
-354 NTMNSISL
+354 
-362 STKEIA
+362 
-368 ENLRAKAIICATA
+368 ATHD
-381 SGITPIS
+381 T
-388 ISKFRP
+388 
-394 FVDIIAVTYSE
+394 
-405 KVRRKLQ
+405 KVRRQLNLE
-412 IFWGVSTLL
+412 WGVKSILL
-421 SEKSEHTD
+421 DNYEDIDLMISEAIEEAKKENYLSSGD
-429 EVIERSISATLKAN
+429 KVI
-443 YISDG
+443 
-448 DTVVLTAGIPVG
+448 VTAGVPVG
-460 VAGTTNLIKVHTVG
+460 LSGSTNLIKIENIEEIVARGTGLGNG
-474 KVLIKGFG
+474 K
-482 IGKESITAK
+482 ITAK
-491 TCVIRTEEDLK
+491 AIVVNELNDLVNFFK
-502 NKFKDG
+502 NG
-508 DIIVAKFTDREFVE
+508 NIIVSKFTNKEMMP
-522 YLDRASGIIVET
+522 YIKRA
-534 GGLTSHAAIIA
+534 GGLVTEKAGYTSHGAVVGVSLA
-545 LHFNI
+545 I
-550 PTIIGAENAT
+550 PTIVGAK
-560 NIIKDEQLVT
+560 NITEKIKKRDKLF
-570 IDTVGGLVY
+570 
-579 DGDVK
+579 
-584 VL
+584 